1 MFYLGEDGA
10 HGGAEG
16 GEVVE
21 ELEESVR
28 VVDGLLVALEGAG
41 RRELHAGEHGV
52 DAEVLQ
58 QAEDDARQDVL
69 GHAHEVLGRRTLRLV
84 LGRLRPV
91 VLRAEAKEERAKSTL
106 RLFL

>member
-1 MFYLGEDGA
+1 M
-10 HGGAEG
+10 
-16 GEVVE
+16 E
-21 ELEESVR
+21 ELEESVG
-28 VVDGLLVALEGAG
+28 VVDGLLVALERAG
-41 RRELHAGEHGV
+41 RRQLHAGEHGV

-91 VLRAEAKEERAKSTL
+91 VLRAEAAWEERAKSLDCNIVTVL
-106 RLFL
+106 SLNFEKEEEKGI